1 MKSKKIIV
9 TVALATALVLFTL
22 SCKQKEKKA
31 ETNSANVDLP
41 YTTQSEEALNQF
53 KDGLLALDIGDNQ
66 RARPHFDKAI
76 ELDPDFAV
84 AYVYRSYT
92 SRSGQEFA
100 ADVKIANE
108 KNKNVSDAERLLV
121 ELDNAFLTGDADKR
135 MSIVKNM
142 VEKYPDVARS
152 HVMLGNAY
160 GALNDPMNARKCY
173 EKAVELNPNWNLG
186 FSSLAGSYIFE
197 EPKDLAKAEE
207 YTKKIVELHPNE
219 SRSHISLGDVYRAQQ
234 NFDKAL
240 ASYVKAGELNPNDPV
255 AFSKAGHANT
265 YLGNYD
271 AARKDFEKSGTLSDF
286 PAGELNFKAFTH
298 LYEGN
303 HAKGMAWLQEQAK
316 NLDKSGLSMD
326 RLLSSQ
332 ANLLGNCMWIAYY
345 LGDAK
350 ELKSLM
356 AQYQPLDYENSK
368 SVGSKESMMFYD
380 SEVNF
385 RDGML
390 AVLEGKLDIAK
401 EKAEAQKID
410 LAAINNPT
418 KLEQYNFLKGE
429 IEMHEGN
436 FANAVT
442 YFEKAD
448 LDDIYVKYKLAMANK
463 KAGNNDKAMQ
473 ILKEISEY
481 NFNDIGNALVRK
493 EVQDMLSQKS

>member
-1 MKSKKIIV
+1 MKSKKIIN
-9 TVALATALVLFTL
+9 LLLSTALVLFTF
-22 SCKQKEKKA
+22 SCKQKENIA
-31 ETNSANVDLP
+31 ETSSANLDLP

-53 KDGLLALDIGDNQ
+53 KDGLLALDLGDNQ

-76 ELDPDFAV
+76 ELDTDFAV

-100 ADVKIANE
+100 TDVKIANE
-108 KNKNVSDAERLLV
+108 KNKNLSDAEQLLV
-121 ELDNAFLTGDADKR
+121 ELNNAFLTGDADKR
-135 MSIVKNM
+135 MSISKSM

-207 YTKKIVELHPNE
+207 YTKKIVELHPKE
-219 SRSHISLGDVYRAQQ
+219 SRTHISMGDVYRAQQ

-271 AARKDFEKSGTLSDF
+271 AARKDFEKSGSLSDF

-303 HAKGMAWLQEQAK
+303 HAKGMAWLKEQAM
-316 NLDKSGLSMD
+316 NLDKSGLAKD
-326 RLLSSQ
+326 RLMSSQ
-332 ANLLGNCMWIAYY
+332 ANLLNNCMWIAYY
-345 LGDAK
+345 LGDAE
-350 ELKSLM
+350 ELKSIM
-356 AQYQPLDYENSK
+356 SQYQPLDYENSK
-368 SVGSKESMMFYD
+368 SVGSKESMIFHD
-380 SEVNF
+380 AEVNF
-385 RDGML
+385 INGMV
-390 AVLEGKLDIAK
+390 AILEGNLELAK
-401 EKAEAQKID
+401 ENAEAQKND
-410 LAAINNPT
+410 LAPINNPT
-418 KLEQYNFLKGE
+418 KLEGYNFLKGE
-429 IEMHEGN
+429 IAMHEKKY
-436 FANAVT
+436 ADAVT

-448 LDDIYVKYKLAMANK
+448 LDDIFAKYKLAMANK
-463 KAGNNDKAMQ
+463 KAGNKDRAMQ

-493 EVQDMLSQKS
+493 KVKDMLSSSS